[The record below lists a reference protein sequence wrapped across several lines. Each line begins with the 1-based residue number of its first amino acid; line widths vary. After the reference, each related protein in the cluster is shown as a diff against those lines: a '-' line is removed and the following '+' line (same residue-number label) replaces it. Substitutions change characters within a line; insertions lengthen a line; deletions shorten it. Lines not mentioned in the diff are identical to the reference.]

1 MAKAI
6 NNATINNTNAK
17 ENTTM
22 TLSQKTANIIN
33 AHGIKAEITTVRKG
47 DDIKEGITLGE
58 GVVRPTTY
66 VDESLSAKE
75 NAKRILEQY
84 ENIPIPDFNADM
96 FSDLDNVKENIV
108 VCLRRPTS
116 DECTDLKMPYLDMEM
131 YIKFIVDGSA
141 DGQMSITIKEDHL
154 SLWDISKDELFDIAI
169 DNARANLTIRGMG
182 EVMMEMMGM
191 SSDEMGMPVDTE
203 NEKIFVASN
212 KSKLLGAC
220 AFVFLDKIKEFA
232 DLCEDDLYMIP
243 SSVHEIL
250 LVKATGSI
258 KSDLDAMVQ
267 EVNATQVE
275 PNEQLSDHAYFFCR
289 ELGEINY

>member
-6 NNATINNTNAK
+6 NNSTINNTNAK

-47 DDIKEGITLGE
+47 DDIKEGIILGE
-58 GVVRPTTY
+58 GIVRPTTY

-84 ENIPIPDFNADM
+84 KDMPIPDFNVDM
-96 FSDLDNVKENIV
+96 FSDLDNVKKNIV

-131 YIKFIVDGSA
+131 YIRFIIDGSA
-141 DGQMSITIKEDHL
+141 DGQMSITIKEEHL

-169 DNARANLTIRGMG
+169 DNARANLTIKGMG

-191 SSDEMGMPVDTE
+191 GMPVD
-203 NEKIFVASN
+203 NADEKMFVASN
-212 KSKLLGAC
+212 KSKLQGAC

-243 SSVHEIL
+243 SSVHEII
-250 LVKATGSI
+250 LVKANGVT

-267 EVNATQVE
+267 EVNVTQVE

-289 ELGEINY
+289 ELGEIKY